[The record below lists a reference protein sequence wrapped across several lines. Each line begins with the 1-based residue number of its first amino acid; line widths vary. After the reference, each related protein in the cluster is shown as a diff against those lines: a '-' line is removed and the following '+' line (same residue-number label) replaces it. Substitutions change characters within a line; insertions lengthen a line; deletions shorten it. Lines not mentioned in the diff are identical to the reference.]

1 MKRILYLLEIILGI
15 ALFLLAAYVFTS
27 EQTKTI
33 SGNCI
38 GFGSVLI
45 VFGIGNL
52 VYSFVLSKD
61 KESAL
66 LKQKMIEVND
76 ERNVAI
82 KEKSGA
88 KVNQIM
94 TYLLSAFVIGLS
106 LFGADKAIIICAASL
121 ILIKGLLYVLMVNR
135 YTKVL

>member
-52 VYSFVLSKD
+52 VYSFVLSKE

-106 LFGADKAIIICAASL
+106 L
-121 ILIKGLLYVLMVNR
+121 
-135 YTKVL
+135 

>member
-1 MKRILYLLEIILGI
+1 M
-15 ALFLLAAYVFTS
+15 
-27 EQTKTI
+27 
-33 SGNCI
+33 
-38 GFGSVLI
+38 
-45 VFGIGNL
+45 GNL
-52 VYSFVLSKD
+52 VYSFVLSKE

-135 YTKVL
+135 YAKVL